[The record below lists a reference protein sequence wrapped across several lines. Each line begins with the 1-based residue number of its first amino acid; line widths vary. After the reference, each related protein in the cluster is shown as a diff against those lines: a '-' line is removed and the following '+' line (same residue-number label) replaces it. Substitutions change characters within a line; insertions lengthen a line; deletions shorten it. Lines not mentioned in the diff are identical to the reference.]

1 MCFIKKHWIF
11 LYAKLFFVY
20 FLTPLAEEFYTIHF
34 CSTVGGHV
42 THLRHHQEKSPTDV
56 VVCTVSKATPMKASR
71 RQGQPLS
78 SFKLY

>member
-1 MCFIKKHWIF
+1 MLYKKALDF
-11 LYAKLFFVY
+11 FVCQTFFVY
-20 FLTPLAEEFYTIHF
+20 YLTPLAEEFYTIHF